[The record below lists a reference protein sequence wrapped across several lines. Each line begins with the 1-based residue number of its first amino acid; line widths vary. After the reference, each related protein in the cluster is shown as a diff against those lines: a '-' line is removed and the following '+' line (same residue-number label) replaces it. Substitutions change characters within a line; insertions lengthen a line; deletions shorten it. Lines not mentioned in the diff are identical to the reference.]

1 MEARGHEA
9 IDSSDRGN
17 VSQPFSTLSFFQGH
31 VNQDISARKEKT
43 AVHRYIVREHHTQ
56 VLHPNK
62 MEERKLKPIY
72 GKFHLIRHSFIAL
85 IWPLVADELERGRAK
100 NALGEIEKYQKRY
113 PKQANSPIIG
123 ALKCVALQRQR
134 NDDGAYQSFLDMVRA
149 NSKGG
154 KAKSDGKDTDEEI
167 PDDVVIDE
175 STLHTLG
182 YALRPMRKSEFKRAE
197 TQRGV

>member
-1 MEARGHEA
+1 MQSLERAHEPACMEARGHEA

-72 GKFHLIRHSFIAL
+72 GKFHLIRHSGDVSSLTAL
-85 IWPLVADELERGRAK
+85 SRRTRARPREERPR
-100 NALGEIEKYQKRY
+100 R
-113 PKQANSPIIG
+113 
-123 ALKCVALQRQR
+123 
-134 NDDGAYQSFLDMVRA
+134 D
-149 NSKGG
+149 
-154 KAKSDGKDTDEEI
+154 
-167 PDDVVIDE
+167 
-175 STLHTLG
+175 
-182 YALRPMRKSEFKRAE
+182 
-197 TQRGV
+197 